1 MPTAPLAELDGV
13 ARRLAGDRFE
23 DYSAR
28 ALARGYEEYTARG
41 RRAVGPVALASG
53 DRSFGS
59 FYELLADP
67 TVTLGEAELRFVG
80 GAPADTG
87 WDFLLPF
94 DRIAFHS
101 DGSGELHPAGG
112 AAPRRAIVRVLLRE
126 HFLART
132 RAEEE
137 RGASGGARVALPGL
151 FGTLEQGLGICRTQ
165 VVLPFAV
172 AVLVYLPEQR
182 ARYELDLSR
191 MVLLADPRAGRLP
204 VARRVVRSSRV
215 SWVVDRK
222 VGRGDLSLLA
232 ARCLEV
238 LVESNGLSTVELSHL
253 FGGVR
258 ELVDSAVQGL
268 VQRRLATFDRR
279 TGVYRARL
287 EAFHSEVRAPEE
299 PAPSADPALRTSVQ
313 ELLAAADARATCP
326 LCGRHIPPAPGS
338 ILCPECATMVAA
350 G

>member
-1 MPTAPLAELDGV
+1 MPTASLTELDAV
-13 ARRLAGDRFE
+13 ARRLAGDRFD

-28 ALARGYEEYTARG
+28 ALARGYEEYTARA
-41 RRAVGPVALASG
+41 RRAVGPVALAAG
-53 DRSFGS
+53 DRTFAS
-59 FYELLADP
+59 FYELLQDP
-67 TVTLGEAELRFVG
+67 AGTIAEAELRLVG
-80 GAPADTG
+80 EPTTNGG
-87 WDFLLPF
+87 WEYLVPF
-94 DRIAFHS
+94 ERIAFHA
-101 DGSGELHPAGG
+101 DGAADLYPAGG
-112 AAPRRAIVRVLLRE
+112 GASRRAIVRVLLRE

-165 VVLPFAV
+165 VVLPFEV
-172 AVLVYLPEQR
+172 AILAYLPDQR

-191 MVLLADPRAGRLP
+191 MVLLADPRAGRMP
-204 VARRVVRSSRV
+204 VARRVVRSARV
-215 SWVVDRK
+215 AWGLDRK
-222 VGRGDLSLLA
+222 VGRGDISLLA

-238 LVESNGLSTVELSHL
+238 LVESNGLSTVELTHL

-258 ELVDSAVQGL
+258 ELVDSALQGL
-268 VQRRLATFDRR
+268 VQRRLASFDRR

-287 EAFHSEVRAPEE
+287 DAFQPEARTAEE
-299 PAPSADPALRTSVQ
+299 PPPAPDPALRTSVQ

-326 LCGRHIPPAPGS
+326 LCGRRIPPAPGS
-338 ILCPECATMVAA
+338 ILCPDCAAMVAS